1 MYQINQDKEWD
12 TDLWQKLMMHKRVSF
27 SKESAEH
34 KNKLTQTGALPTFDN
49 NYDWAMLCIAYCFAT
64 GNHLPPKLQP
74 ASELQSSSSLDFR
87 TLFQKKHQL
96 WLAYI
101 SDALFEYKQ
110 EPCQPDD
117 LYKYITDLWHT
128 GALVLWQKWERCRQF
143 EPDSLLKAKQLFLR
157 ELADLAK
164 KNSGSRTVS
173 SQPENGDDINEL
185 SAQISENQLKE
196 ALKNMDLS
204 IKQLKFSQQGVREDI
219 YRLSLNKYVDLARSH
234 DELCSNLGMDNK
246 QLRIKRCTDG
256 EANSYEIFVQRPK
269 NTWRQFGQPEFQAA
283 LKTYSGQDL
292 LPICLGFNE
301 LGEAFFADLAIAPHV
316 MIGGT
321 TGSGKSVFV
330 RSVLHSLFALND
342 AHGKLEVAIADGK
355 SMDFQSFEKYPNL
368 YQQRIFVSPEEIA
381 PMLNEHLA
389 DMETRKSL
397 CKQYGVSHVAD
408 LPNNIRPPY
417 RVIVVDELAYLKE
430 HDKNGE
436 MESALVQLT
445 AQARATGIY
454 LILCTQRPDST
465 TFKGQLRT
473 NTPSRIALKVS
484 KSTESK
490 IILDETG
497 AEKLSGRGD
506 HLVKWTEVSETVFL
520 HGFNV

>member
-1 MYQINQDKEWD
+1 MYQVSQDKEWD
-12 TDLWQKLMMHKRVSF
+12 TDLWQKLMMHKRIAF
-27 SKESAEH
+27 SKTSVEC
-34 KNKLTQTGALPTFDN
+34 KGKLVQIGALPHFEN

-64 GNHLPPKLQP
+64 GNHLPNKLQS
-74 ASELQSSSSLDFR
+74 ATELQSGSSLEFT
-87 TLFQKKHQL
+87 TLFQKQHQL

-110 EPCQPDD
+110 TPCNPDD
-117 LYKYITDLWHT
+117 LYKYIQDLWHT
-128 GALVLWQKWERCRQF
+128 GALLLWKKWEDCRQF
-143 EPDSLLKAKQLFLR
+143 KPHSLLEAKQVFLR

-164 KNSGSRTVS
+164 KNSGSRVS
-173 SQPENGDDINEL
+173 KQPENSDDTNEL
-185 SAQISENQLKE
+185 SVQISENQLKE
-196 ALKNMDLS
+196 ALKNMNLG
-204 IKQLKFSQQGVREDI
+204 IKQLKFNQQGVREDI

-381 PMLNEHLA
+381 TMLNEHLA

-408 LPNNIRPPY
+408 LPNHIRPPY

-473 NTPSRIALKVS
+473 NTPSRIALKVG